1 MLVNV
6 LGYMARRIKL
16 TDEMKVANQLALQQ
30 RDKNLEL
37 KKKIKKKILNY
48 LCGPNVITRVL

>member
-1 MLVNV
+1 MTSFLVLVNV

-37 KKKIKKKILNY
+37 KKKFKKKS
-48 LCGPNVITRVL
+48 